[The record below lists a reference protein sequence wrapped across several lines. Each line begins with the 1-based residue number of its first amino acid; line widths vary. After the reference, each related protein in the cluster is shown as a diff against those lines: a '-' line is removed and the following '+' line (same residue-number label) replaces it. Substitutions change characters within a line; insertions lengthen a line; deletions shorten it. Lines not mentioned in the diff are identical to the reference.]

1 MLSRSE
7 IYEIVNN
14 IHDRLP
20 LSGVVYVKERNN
32 IMFES
37 GYGCALRADDIKNE
51 VNTRFNMATASKLF
65 TAIAIC
71 QLVEKGLFTFTS
83 RLKDCLNFN
92 FPNFDENITIHHLL
106 THTSGIHDYFD
117 EDTMEDYEEL
127 WEERPVYNFKTL
139 KDFLPLFQKNYMRS
153 KPGERFYYNNAG
165 YILLGLII
173 EEQTRLSFTEY
184 VEKNI
189 FQRCKMAD
197 TGYFYLDRLPPNT
210 AIGYIYDKP
219 QNEWRSNIYSIPARG
234 GADGGTFITAPD
246 MVKLWES
253 LLKYKLLNREN
264 TKRLLT
270 SQIQLS
276 ENEYYGYGL
285 WISKLFNSVFNY
297 YVKGHAPG
305 VSFRSAVYPAL
316 GLKLVVT
323 ANQKEGPE
331 TVTKEIEESL
341 IQPPSF
347 PTV

>member
-37 GYGCALRADDIKNE
+37 GYGCAIRADDIKND
-51 VNTRFNMATASKLF
+51 VNTKFNMATASKLL

-71 QLVEKGLFTFTS
+71 QLVEKGLFTFTT
-83 RLKDCLNFN
+83 RLKDCLNYN

-127 WEERPVYNFKTL
+127 WEERPVYNFNTL
-139 KDFLPLFQKNYMRS
+139 KDFLPLFQKNYMRF
-153 KPGERFYYNNAG
+153 KPGERFHYNNAG

-173 EEQTRLSFTEY
+173 EEQTRKSYTDY
-184 VEKNI
+184 INRNI
-189 FQRCKMAD
+189 FHRCKMND
-197 TGYFYLDRLPPNT
+197 SGYFYLDRLPPNT
-210 AIGYIYDKP
+210 AIGYIYEEDEKD
-219 QNEWRSNIYSIPARG
+219 WRSNIYSIPVRGASDG
-234 GADGGTFITAPD
+234 GAFITAPD

-253 LLKYKLLNREN
+253 LLKFKLLNKET
-264 TKRLLT
+264 TKKLL
-270 SQIQLS
+270 SSHIRLS
-276 ENEYYGYGL
+276 ENVYYGYGL
-285 WISKLFNSVFNY
+285 WITKLFNSTFNY
-297 YVKGHAPG
+297 FVKGQSPG
-305 VSFRSAVYPAL
+305 VCFHSAVYPAL
-316 GLKLVVT
+316 GLKLVV
-323 ANQKEGPE
+323 ASNQKEGPDQ
-331 TVTKEIEESL
+331 VTKAIEDTL

-347 PTV
+347 PTI